1 MPLPLDVARCH
12 DDRCPFALTCRRYM
26 ERDLGVNHVL
36 SFRNGDLA
44 SARDCKGY
52 KPLAPIPSR

>member
-1 MPLPLDVARCH
+1 
-12 DDRCPFALTCRRYM
+12 M